1 MRERTKQTKQ
11 NERTKPGERTKPIER
26 RRPGERTKPR
36 PSEPTKPTSSE
47 PTKPNVRRALSHVGG
62 ETTVEGDPTRGTALV
77 RALDVP
83 PSEVA
88 EEAARAHVHGFHSYP
103 ARMHP
108 VTAQRLV
115 ESFSR
120 PGGAVLDPFCG
131 SGTVL
136 VEARLVGRK
145 AIGVDANPL
154 AVRLAALKLRDTT
167 EAERAAFVEAARAV
181 ALFADERRKAK
192 SGPTRRYGPEDLA
205 LFDRHVLLELDGVRA
220 GIDRI
225 EDPAVRGELELVL
238 SSMLTKLSRRTSDT
252 SERELERRIASGYAA
267 RLFVRKAEELALRR
281 AEASARLAAA
291 PPARVL
297 EGDARRLDGIGDRS
311 VDLVVTSPPYPG
323 VYDYLAHHEARL
335 RWLRL
340 RPERFERAEIG
351 ARRRLD
357 PMGPDEGV
365 ARWEREIGDTLAAL
379 GRVMR
384 PEGSVILLLA
394 DSVVAGRPVY
404 SVDVIRRVAPRAR
417 LRVDTVASQP
427 RPHFHAPT
435 RRAFAARPRQEHAI
449 LLVRS

>member
-1 MRERTKQTKQ
+1 MGEREREK
-11 NERTKPGERTKPIER
+11 
-26 RRPGERTKPR
+26 
-36 PSEPTKPTSSE
+36 
-47 PTKPNVRRALSHVGG
+47 TKPNVRRALSHVGG
-62 ETTVEGDPTRGTALV
+62 EASVEGDATRGAALV
-77 RALDVP
+77 AALDVP

-120 PGGAVLDPFCG
+120 PGDVVLDPFCG
-131 SGTVL
+131 SGTAL
-136 VEARLVGRK
+136 VEARLAGRK

-154 AVRLAALKLRDTT
+154 AVRLAALKLRDTS
-167 EAERAAFVEAARAV
+167 EAQRTALIEAAREVQA
-181 ALFADERRKAK
+181 FADERRKAK
-192 SGPTRRYGPEDLA
+192 LGPTRRYGPEDLA

-225 EDPAVRGELELVL
+225 NDLGVRAELELVL

-252 SERELERRIASGYAA
+252 SDREHERRIASGYPA
-267 RLFVRKAEELALRR
+267 RLFVRKAEELGARR
-281 AEASARLAAA
+281 HEVADRLAAA

-297 EGDARRLDGIGDRS
+297 EGDARRLDGILDRS

-340 RPERFERAEIG
+340 RPDRFARDEIG
-351 ARRRLD
+351 ARRRFD
-357 PMGPDEGV
+357 AMGPDEGV
-365 ARWEREIGDTLAAL
+365 ARWEHEIGDVLAAL

-384 PEGSVILLLA
+384 PSSTAILLLA

-404 SVDVIRRVAPRAR
+404 SVDVIRRAAPRAR
-417 LRVDTVASQP
+417 LRLDAVASQP

-435 RRAFAARPRQEHAI
+435 RAAFASRPRREHAI
-449 LLVRS
+449 LLVRP

>member
-1 MRERTKQTKQ
+1 MRERTK
-11 NERTKPGERTKPIER
+11 PS
-26 RRPGERTKPR
+26 ERTKPR
-36 PSEPTKPTSSE
+36 EPAQPRE
-47 PTKPNVRRALSHVGG
+47 RTKPNVRRALSHVGG
-62 ETTVEGDPTRGTALV
+62 ETTIEGDPSRGALLV
-77 RALDVP
+77 AALDVP

-120 PGGAVLDPFCG
+120 PGDAVLDPFCG

-136 VEARLVGRK
+136 VEARLLGRK
-145 AIGVDANPL
+145 AVGVDANPL
-154 AVRLAALKLRDTT
+154 AVRLAALKLRDTS
-167 EAERAAFVEAARAV
+167 EADRAALLEAARAV
-181 ALFADERRKAK
+181 AAFADERRKAK

-220 GIDRI
+220 GIDRV
-225 EDPAVRGELELVL
+225 DGLTARAELELVL
-238 SSMLTKLSRRTSDT
+238 SSILTKLSRRTSDT

-267 RLFVRKAEELALRR
+267 RLFVRKAEELAKRR
-281 AEASARLAAA
+281 AEVETRLASA

-297 EGDARRLDGIGDRS
+297 EGDARRLEGVDDRS
-311 VDLVVTSPPYPG
+311 IDLVVTSPPYPG

-357 PMGPDEGV
+357 PMGPSEGV
-365 ARWEREIGDTLAAL
+365 TRWEREIGDVLAAL

-384 PEGSVILLLA
+384 PRACAILLLA

-404 SVDVIRRVAPRAR
+404 SVDVIRRVAPRAFLR
-417 LRVDTVASQP
+417 LDAVASQP

-435 RRAFAARPRQEHAI
+435 ARAFASRPRREHAI
-449 LLVRS
+449 LLIRD